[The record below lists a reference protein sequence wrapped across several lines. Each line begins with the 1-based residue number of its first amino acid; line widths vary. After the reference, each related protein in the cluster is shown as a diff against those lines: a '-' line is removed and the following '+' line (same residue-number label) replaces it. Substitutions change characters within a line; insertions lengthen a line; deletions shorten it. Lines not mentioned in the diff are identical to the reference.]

1 MRPVQNIG
9 LHCDICRDKLLSGVK
24 YSWLVKPN
32 YQTNKP
38 SANHAHTHTRTHW
51 AVLNN
56 RAHKWHST
64 VFKTGTTECL
74 ALYVC
79 VCVEMF
85 AGLVSLVCEKN
96 QHTKCVTA
104 DVQMDSTGL
113 HVLMISLGKRNLFK
127 LKLTAFTS
135 TFCSAFVDEI

>member
-1 MRPVQNIG
+1 M
-9 LHCDICRDKLLSGVK
+9 
-24 YSWLVKPN
+24 
-32 YQTNKP
+32 
-38 SANHAHTHTRTHW
+38 
-51 AVLNN
+51 
-56 RAHKWHST
+56 
-64 VFKTGTTECL
+64 
-74 ALYVC
+74 C

>member
-1 MRPVQNIG
+1 M
-9 LHCDICRDKLLSGVK
+9 
-24 YSWLVKPN
+24 
-32 YQTNKP
+32 
-38 SANHAHTHTRTHW
+38 
-51 AVLNN
+51 
-56 RAHKWHST
+56 
-64 VFKTGTTECL
+64 
-74 ALYVC
+74 C

-96 QHTKCVTA
+96 QHTKRVTA

-135 TFCSAFVDEI
+135 TFSSAFVDEINAHVVESTYVYIFDNACYLFALRRVVA